1 MKLKECKKHSLEGF
15 DGRTIYEDY
24 KVHCYNCSAVCNLG
38 DTHADLDGEV
48 GTYYC
53 KSCKNNIESAIL
65 DKQQELLSKGQE

>member
-53 KSCKNNIESAIL
+53 
-65 DKQQELLSKGQE
+65 